1 MLNGLKKITMIR
13 VGFVINFTH
22 NKWLGGYNIIINL
35 IKSINLLKNK
45 KIEPVLIV
53 NTKFKKKLLQQLKNV
68 NYIKSDFFSQQS
80 LLAKMI
86 NKFFIVFF
94 GKSQLYDNF
103 FKQHN
108 ISVLSHTL
116 LPLGQNSYI
125 KSFPWIPDFQY
136 LHYPQNFSFKNKIM
150 KTFNTI
156 ICSYHSTNIILSSH
170 DVKKD
175 IKKISE
181 RALKKSKINQFVFE
195 VPAKKN
201 ILDINILKQKYNIPK
216 KFFYLPNQ
224 YWIHKN
230 HFLVLQSLKKTIIK
244 DKSIVVIST
253 GYADDH
259 RSRGYFKKIE
269 HYIEKNNLSDNYRY
283 LGVVPYIEVMSLLF
297 HSVAVINPS
306 KFEGWSSSVEQAK
319 SMGKKIILS
328 NIGVHKEQ
336 NPHRGIYFNKNN
348 FNKLSSILIQVWKN
362 YNKKKE
368 KKFINNAYKLQ
379 KKRLLK
385 YAIQFEKII
394 LGQKK
399 FINLI

>member
-1 MLNGLKKITMIR
+1 
-13 VGFVINFTH
+13 
-22 NKWLGGYNIIINL
+22 
-35 IKSINLLKNK
+35 
-45 KIEPVLIV
+45 
-53 NTKFKKKLLQQLKNV
+53 
-68 NYIKSDFFSQQS
+68 
-80 LLAKMI
+80 
-86 NKFFIVFF
+86 
-94 GKSQLYDNF
+94 
-103 FKQHN
+103 
-108 ISVLSHTL
+108 
-116 LPLGQNSYI
+116 
-125 KSFPWIPDFQY
+125 
-136 LHYPQNFSFKNKIM
+136 M
-150 KTFNTI
+150 KTLNTI

-170 DVKKD
+170 DVKND

-181 RALKKSKINQFVFE
+181 RAFKKSKINQFVFE
-195 VPAKKN
+195 VPAKRN

-230 HFLVLQSLKKTIIK
+230 HFLVLQSLKKTIVK

-259 RSRGYFKKIE
+259 RSKGHFKKIE
-269 HYIEKNNLSDNYRY
+269 RYIEKNNLSDNYRY
-283 LGVVPYIEVMSLLF
+283 LGVVPYNEVMSLLF

-336 NPHRGIYFNKNN
+336 NPYRGIYFNKNN

-379 KKRLLK
+379 KKRLLQ

-394 LGQKK
+394 LGHKK